1 MKKNIQEMILLYNF
15 TEDRVVE
22 IKDFLEKMNI
32 QVKVLPKEEYYQKIG
47 YIFELKGFAKAV
59 ATTDENFSFGY
70 ELMML
75 HNFSKPR
82 LDNVLKQMRAQN
94 IEVPICK
101 AMVTMFNRFWT
112 VEKVCNALEKEHLA
126 MKNK

>member
-1 MKKNIQEMILLYNF
+1 MKKNMQEMILLYNF

-22 IKDFLEKMNI
+22 IKNLLEKMNI

-47 YIFELKGFAKAV
+47 YIFELKGFTKAV
-59 ATTDENFSFGY
+59 ATTDNKFSFGY

-94 IEVPICK
+94 VEVPICK

>member
-15 TEDRVVE
+15 TDDRVSE
-22 IKDFLEKMNI
+22 IKDLLEKMNI

-47 YIFELKGFAKAV
+47 YIFELKGFTKAV
-59 ATTDENFSFGY
+59 ATTDKNFSFGY

-82 LDNVLKQMRAQN
+82 LDNVLKQMRVQN

-101 AMVTMFNRFWT
+101 AMVTMFNRFWK